1 VINVQNKN
9 KALYSLVFTAL
20 LSALV
25 FASNYIS
32 FPIGQSRIHVANA
45 VCLLAGMLLGPVN
58 GGIAAGL
65 GSALFDLSFP
75 AYAAEWWITFINKAA
90 MAMICGSIIHRTE
103 KPQKRL
109 IYISAFAGS
118 ITYIFLYLFKSFIQL
133 RFITP
138 VPANTIGP
146 TLLTMLGASLVN
158 AIFAILVAPLVYMAL
173 EPALKAANI
182 LYSKPPEK

>member
-1 VINVQNKN
+1 MQNKN

-45 VCLLAGMLLGPVN
+45 VCLLASMLLGPVN

-90 MAMICGSIIHRTE
+90 MAIVCGAIMHRVE
-103 KPQKRL
+103 KPSKKL
-109 IYISAFAGS
+109 IYVSAAVGS
-118 ITYIFLYLFKSFIQL
+118 ITYMVLYLFKSFIQM
-133 RFITP
+133 RFIAP
-138 VPANTIGP
+138 VPASTIGP
-146 TLLTMLGASLVN
+146 TLLTMLGASLTN
-158 AIFAILVAPLVYMAL
+158 AIFAVLVAPLVYMAL
-173 EPALKAANI
+173 EPALRASNI
-182 LYSKPPEK
+182 LYSKPPKE